1 MKSTLLPEG
10 NQVSPSLIQPLYPKY
25 AKVTLKYRILMDS
38 KNPVRAGVLE
48 LGEQIKQKFSR
59 EDTKCPTREPVSRE
73 HSEGKKKKNCEENMK
88 IILISQKNF

>member
-1 MKSTLLPEG
+1 MGIRFLH
-10 NQVSPSLIQPLYPKY
+10 SLIQPLNPKY

-38 KNPVRAGVLE
+38 KNPMRAGVLE

-73 HSEGKKKKNCEENMK
+73 HSEGKKKNCEAKYEK
-88 IILISQKNF
+88 ILMFQKNF

>member
-1 MKSTLLPEG
+1 MFSQLMKSTLLPERESG
-10 NQVSPSLIQPLYPKY
+10 FTILLIQPLYPKY

-38 KNPVRAGVLE
+38 ENPMRVGVLE

-73 HSEGKKKKNCEENMK
+73 HSEGKKKIVKKNMK
-88 IILISQKNF
+88 RF

>member
-1 MKSTLLPEG
+1 
-10 NQVSPSLIQPLYPKY
+10 
-25 AKVTLKYRILMDS
+25 MDS

-73 HSEGKKKKNCEENMK
+73 HSEGKKKIVKKNMK
-88 IILISQKNF
+88 RF